1 MQKININGK
10 EYPCY
15 ETCGASIRFK
25 EMAGKD
31 VSKMEDSVDLI
42 TFLYCKTKA
51 ACARERIDFDM
62 SLQEFADNVLVEDI
76 VEDVAAEAP
85 DSKKK

>member
-15 ETCGASIRFK
+15 ETCGASLRFK
-25 EMAGKD
+25 QETGKD
-31 VSKMEDSVDLI
+31 VSKMEDSVDLV
-42 TFLYCKTKA
+42 TFIYCKTKS
-51 ACARERIDFDM
+51 ACAREHVDFDM
-62 SLQEFADNVLVEDI
+62 TLQEFADSVLVED
-76 VEDVAAEAP
+76 VVTDVASEDP